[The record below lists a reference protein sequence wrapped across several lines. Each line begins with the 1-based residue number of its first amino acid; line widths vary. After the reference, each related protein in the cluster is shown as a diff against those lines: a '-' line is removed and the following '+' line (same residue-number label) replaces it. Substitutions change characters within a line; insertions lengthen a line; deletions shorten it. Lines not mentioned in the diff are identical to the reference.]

1 MVGIANTKETN
12 DKVVE
17 ESAAEY
23 KIKVIDEPNILLGMH
38 ITHNYENHT
47 IRLSQTHYIHQI
59 LKEFDIENTN
69 TVLMPMDPNVMQ
81 HKSNVGLVINKQN
94 CISNATYISKL
105 QDAAHSMGPNI
116 TYVTV
121 TMAQFAKNPSQEN
134 WTGVKRNIEIFERNN
149 GFCTQLEQGGIGN
162 QSSPSMWMQ
171 MVQRTRTTN

>member
-38 ITHNYENHT
+38 ITHNYKNHT

-81 HKSNVGLVINKQN
+81 HESNDELVINKQN
-94 CISNATYISKL
+94 GISNATYIS
-105 QDAAHSMGPNI
+105 S
-116 TYVTV
+116 
-121 TMAQFAKNPSQEN
+121 
-134 WTGVKRNIEIFERNN
+134 R
-149 GFCTQLEQGGIGN
+149 
-162 QSSPSMWMQ
+162 
-171 MVQRTRTTN
+171 RTRRRRTGLE